1 MFEDGR
7 GENID
12 FNFLWGSIFFSFFFL
27 LLEKNRVSQNGA
39 DKESGYWALC
49 STAGLVIICVLVW
62 FFADEVKKKT
72 YANRKHTF
80 FFNLSCIRMIVE
92 ITIE

>member
-12 FNFLWGSIFFSFFFL
+12 FNFLWGSIFFFFFFFSL

-49 STAGLVIICVLVW
+49 STAGLVTICVLVW
-62 FFADEVKKKT
+62 FFADEVKKNLREPKT
-72 YANRKHTF
+72 YF
-80 FFNLSCIRMIVE
+80 FF
-92 ITIE
+92 